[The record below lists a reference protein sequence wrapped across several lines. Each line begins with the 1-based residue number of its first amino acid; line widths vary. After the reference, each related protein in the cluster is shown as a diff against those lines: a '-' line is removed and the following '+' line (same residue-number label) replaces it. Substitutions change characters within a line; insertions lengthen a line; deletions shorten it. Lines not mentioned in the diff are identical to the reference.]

1 MVCVG
6 VAASQGHAVAQTS
19 LARLLKYG
27 DGVTQDKQK
36 AFELYCTAAKQG
48 LAKAQYHIGWMYHK
62 GSDGVPR
69 DAEKAARWFLLA
81 VSQGH
86 EGSLYHLTEMLTNG
100 ASRAPSV
107 CSHAAP
113 ARSSRRESTPPCTCR
128 LGGMVAQVPS
138 LLSVPHQVGS
148 GRHLGAVAR
157 RLRLARAVLP
167 DDAAAPS
174 TARDHVPY
182 LCDARRRQQDAAA
195 FDGVHTL
202 ALLGRHRRGRSQ
214 ATPKL
219 SPIVT

>member
-113 ARSSRRESTPPCTCR
+113 ARSSRRESTPRVPVGSVAWSPKYHRFYPYHTKSAVAVILALSLVDCDSLEPCFPTTPLHR
-128 LGGMVAQVPS
+128 LPLEIMFHIFVMLAADNKTPPRSMASTLSRSSAATDEADRKRRPS
-138 LLSVPHQVGS
+138 CLLS
-148 GRHLGAVAR
+148 
-157 RLRLARAVLP
+157 
-167 DDAAAPS
+167 
-174 TARDHVPY
+174 
-182 LCDARRRQQDAAA
+182 
-195 FDGVHTL
+195 
-202 ALLGRHRRGRSQ
+202 
-214 ATPKL
+214 
-219 SPIVT
+219 